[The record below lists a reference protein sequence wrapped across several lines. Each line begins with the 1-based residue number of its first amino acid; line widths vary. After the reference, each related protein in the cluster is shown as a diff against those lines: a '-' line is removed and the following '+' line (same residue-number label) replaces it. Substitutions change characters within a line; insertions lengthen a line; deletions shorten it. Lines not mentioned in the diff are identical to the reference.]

1 MLVTRSHQIAPT
13 RMKCLMTS
21 FNESSKLKHI
31 AINYEQQFTKLGY
44 SAALMLDSILYLH
57 MLLTESH
64 LSDHHIEIVC
74 MFLESE
80 LLMAELAVFAY
91 LSYKITL
98 SFFNFIEVRSQFSSL
113 LQIFPQ
119 HFNGL
124 EEDRMD
130 TLKDYNSQKPTTDIA

>member
-1 MLVTRSHQIAPT
+1 
-13 RMKCLMTS
+13 MTS

-98 SFFNFIEVRSQFSSL
+98 SFFNFVEVRPQFSSL
-113 LQIFPQ
+113 LQIFP

-124 EEDRMD
+124 EEDMMD